1 MFKKIILSILCV
13 FALAANLMTNAHAD
27 ELTDVQSFFNNYVN
41 AANSYA
47 DNLPTYYIPNAKIIR
62 VVYKPDGTK
71 QPVVIPFDRYLSELR
86 KSATIAKTVHYK
98 NNYTNRSYIKAG
110 SDYKISTIRIPRNDK
125 SGLPAYFIV
134 TKTPQGWKIK
144 EESMGTTVQKF
155 LNAK

>member
-1 MFKKIILSILCV
+1 MVSLGCF
-13 FALAANLMTNAHAD
+13 AD
-27 ELTDVQSFFNNYVN
+27 ELSDVQNFFNNYVN

-47 DNLPTYYIPNAKIIR
+47 QNLPNYYVNNAKIVR

-71 QPVVIPFDRYLSELR
+71 QSVVIPFDRYLLELR
-86 KSATIAKTVHYK
+86 KSAALAKAAHYK
-98 NNYTNRSYIKAG
+98 NNYTARKYTKIG

-125 SGLPAYFIV
+125 SGLPAYFVV
-134 TKTPQGWKIK
+134 TKTPQGYKIK